1 MRSDPP
7 TRCTATTTRGQPCKR
22 WAVRGSDPPRCAAH
36 GGAARKGDAA
46 PGSGRRGTDDA
57 QARPDPLRR
66 GSPGVGDGRS
76 GPPPEGPEAPPV
88 PKAPPGLTV
97 LPGLEAPPVP
107 EAPTGLEAQIE
118 DLDRRIADL
127 GAYIDEHQA
136 ELDPVDLVR
145 LLNLHSTM
153 VGRVSRVR
161 AIRQQMT
168 GGDGT
173 AVDRAM
179 DRARD
184 DVAKD
189 WGVEL

>member
-36 GGAARKGDAA
+36 GGA
-46 PGSGRRGTDDA
+46 GRE
-57 QARPDPLRR
+57 
-66 GSPGVGDGRS
+66 GDGRA
-76 GPPPEGPEAPPV
+76 GPPPEGPEAL
-88 PKAPPGLTV
+88 PGLAA
-97 LPGLEAPPVP
+97 LPGLEAPP
-107 EAPTGLEAQIE
+107 GLEAQIE

-161 AIRQQMT
+161 AIRRQMT
-168 GGDGT
+168 GGDDT
-173 AVDRAM
+173 ELNRAM

-184 DVAKD
+184 DVSKD
-189 WGVEL
+189 LGVEL